1 METPLTPDYT
11 DAKGRPRWHANDRLG
26 ELLKDLHDLL
36 VIGGYPPDHAARYPK
51 LGYAISRFP
60 EPIGV
65 VAAEG
70 RLRSIPGIG
79 ATVER
84 IVGELIETGNCAKMR
99 EPSDGYVPP
108 PRSALELT
116 AVPGLGAK
124 IARHR
129 TWDCERGAAQGR
141 RGGRGFGRFPG
152 DWAEA
157 ARGHQD
163 VAVSRSGGR
172 NRSIQRR
179 RDPPKVVQRR
189 HQIVLTQKQRRGR

>member
-11 DAKGRPRWHANDRLG
+11 DAKGRPRWFANDQLG

-65 VAAEG
+65 VASEG

-84 IVGELIETGNCAKMR
+84 IVGELIETGDCAKMR

-108 PRSALELT
+108 PRSVLELT
-116 AVPGLGAK
+116 AVQGLGAK
-124 IARHR
+124 IARALY
-129 TWDCERGAAQGR
+129 TERGITSAAQLKEAEADGLLD
-141 RGGRGFGRFPG
+141 GFPG
-152 DWAEA
+152 IGPKLRA
-157 ARGHQD
+157 AIK
-163 VAVSRSGGR
+163 AL
-172 NRSIQRR
+172 
-179 RDPPKVVQRR
+179 P
-189 HQIVLTQKQRRGR
+189 